1 MELLKVKDFI
11 IDYIENE
18 KHNLVNRKNN
28 INHNYAIAKHDF
40 RVIENMEDVIET
52 LQYCVDK
59 INDLQERIIERNN
72 CDLSNIWKDNIDD
85 NI

>member
-11 IDYIENE
+11 NDYIENE

-28 INHNYAIAKHDF
+28 INHNYTIAKHDF
-40 RVIENMEDVIET
+40 QVIENMEDIFET